1 MPDTDTKQAPYYN
14 VGLTLSEMN
23 ELILLIDDEP
33 VDLTPVDEDLLTDIR
48 SKLVDRRAKLRKR
61 IRDGVYAS

>member
-1 MPDTDTKQAPYYN
+1 MTDTDTKTIPYYN

-33 VDLTPVDEDLLTDIR
+33 VELTPVDEDLLTDIR

-61 IRDGVYAS
+61 IRDGVYST